1 VSELVGAGGG
11 REQVPIAVG
20 EGFEGAGSSMAH
32 VNVVL
37 GDRQGPMGAAFAQ
50 ALASPVSGHAPFM
63 VVARPGLPVRP
74 STLFVNKSPIVSEVH
89 ASLTWGAAQAGI
101 AAGVVEAVRSGL
113 LTPRVAE
120 AAIAIAAVWVDPE
133 ATAAHQDLVYE
144 NNYVA
149 VLAALAGAVHD
160 RPTPYEVVSDDGG
173 IWNPFYRP

>member
-1 VSELVGAGGG
+1 MSEIVGVGAG
-11 REQVPIAVG
+11 REQVPIAIG

-37 GDRQGPMGAAFAQ
+37 GDRQGPMGAAFAH

-74 STLFVNKSPIVSEVH
+74 STLFVNKSPISSEVH
-89 ASLTWGAAQAGI
+89 ATLTWGAAQAGV

-120 AAIAIAAVWVDPE
+120 AAVVIVAVWVDPE
-133 ATAAHQDLVYE
+133 ATTAHQDLIYE

-149 VLAALAGAVHD
+149 VLGALSGAVHD
-160 RPTPYEVVSDDGG
+160 RPTPYEVVSDVGG

>member
-1 VSELVGAGGG
+1 MSDVTGFSDS
-11 REQVPIAVG
+11 RPQIPIAVG

-32 VNVVL
+32 VNVVI
-37 GDRQGPMGAAFAQ
+37 GDRQGPMGAAFAH

-89 ASLTWGAAQAGI
+89 ATLTWGAAQAGV
-101 AAGVVEAVRSGL
+101 AAGVVEAVRGGL
-113 LTPRVAE
+113 LSPRVA
-120 AAIAIAAVWVDPE
+120 AAAVTIAAVWVDPE
-133 ATAAHQDLVYE
+133 ASAAHQDLIYE

-149 VLAALAGAVHD
+149 ILAALSGAVHD